1 MSNYEKDRL
10 LEHDA
15 DGIQEY
21 DNRLPKWWLYGF
33 YFTIVM
39 AVVYLFYYHVYTGKD
54 WNVLWFAQRGQVQ
67 EYTAE
72 MAKLKP
78 VGAATADLSAF
89 VAKTDAA
96 ALAQG
101 EKIFQQTNLCYTC
114 HRQDLGGLVGPNLTD
129 DYWLHGGKFSD
140 VMQSIMHGY
149 PEKGMQKFGNGNTLT
164 QDQVV
169 AVASY
174 VVSKHGSNPA
184 NPKPIDPTRDVLV
197 K

>member
-15 DGIQEY
+15 DGIREY
-21 DNRLPKWWLYGF
+21 DNRLPKWWLWGF
-33 YFTIVM
+33 YFTIFM
-39 AVVYLFYYHVYTGKD
+39 AVVYLFYYHVYTGRD
-54 WNVLWFAQRGQVQ
+54 WNFLWYTQRGQEQ

-72 MAKLKP
+72 MAKFKP
-78 VGAATADLSAF
+78 VNATAADLSAF
-89 VAKTDAA
+89 SAKSDAA
-96 ALAQG
+96 TLAAG

-140 VMQSIMHGY
+140 IMQSIMHGY
-149 PEKGMQKFGNGNTLT
+149 PEKGMQKFGNGNSLT
-164 QDQVV
+164 QDQVI

-184 NPKPIDPTRDVLV
+184 NPKPVDPARDVLV